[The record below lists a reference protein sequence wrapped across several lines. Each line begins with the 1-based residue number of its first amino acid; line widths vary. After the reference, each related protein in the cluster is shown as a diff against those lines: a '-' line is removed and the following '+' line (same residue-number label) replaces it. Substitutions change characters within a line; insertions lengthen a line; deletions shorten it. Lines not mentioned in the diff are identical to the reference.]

1 MIFTLLKF
9 PFMIL
14 QLHVVCFGQQKRW
27 NKEAF
32 QRCITIF
39 WQQLGY
45 LYQIKPSD
53 AQVICSAN
61 PKVSV

>member
-1 MIFTLLKF
+1 MHGFYAAEIFIYDSSVACCMF
-9 PFMIL
+9 WAA
-14 QLHVVCFGQQKRW
+14 KRW
-27 NKEAF
+27 NAEAF
-32 QRCITIF
+32 QCCITIF

-61 PKVSV
+61 PKV